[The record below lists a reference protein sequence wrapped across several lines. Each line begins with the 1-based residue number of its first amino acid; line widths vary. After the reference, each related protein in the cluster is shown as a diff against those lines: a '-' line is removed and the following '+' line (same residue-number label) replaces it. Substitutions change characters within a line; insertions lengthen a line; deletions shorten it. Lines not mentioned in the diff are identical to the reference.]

1 MAMKKR
7 STTYAALCLALLAA
21 VGVMARFAFSR
32 APKALTTATLAVE
45 TAPPQVDEVHGYRTW
60 TLVNP
65 QPVLISSVV
74 NLLCRAPTVAN
85 RDDEARNPHMR
96 RLISVYVNPLGQ
108 QAMMNERNPKFPVGS
123 VIVKEKFTPNKRGA
137 PELLT
142 VMVKREQ
149 GFNPA
154 GGDWEYMVT
163 NGAGTKI
170 DARGKIESC
179 QSCHVSMRES
189 GFVYRSYMPDELR
202 NSLR

>member
-1 MAMKKR
+1 MVMRKR
-7 STTYAALCLALLAA
+7 RATYAALCLLLLAA
-21 VGVMARFAFSR
+21 ASLTAGFAFSR
-32 APKALTTATLAVE
+32 TPKALMTATLVKE
-45 TAPPQVDEVHGYRTW
+45 SEPPQVNEIHGYRAW

-74 NLLCRAPTVAN
+74 NLLCRAPTQAN

-96 RLISVYVNPLGQ
+96 KLISVYVNALGQ
-108 QAMMNERNPKFPVGS
+108 QAMLTERKPEFPVGS
-123 VIVKEKFTPNKRGA
+123 VIVKEKFAPDKKDA

-154 GGDWEYMVT
+154 SGDWEYMVT

-202 NSLR
+202 NRLR

>member
-1 MAMKKR
+1 MA
-7 STTYAALCLALLAA
+7 
-21 VGVMARFAFSR
+21 GFAFSR
-32 APKALTTATLAVE
+32 SPKALMTATLAGE
-45 TAPPQVDEVHGYRTW
+45 SEAPQVNEIHGYRTW

-74 NLLCRAPTVAN
+74 NLLCRAPTQAN

-96 RLISVYVNPLGQ
+96 RLISVYVNASGQ
-108 QAMMNERNPKFPVGS
+108 QAMLNERNPKFPVGS
-123 VIVKEKFTPNKRGA
+123 VIVKEKFLPGKQDA

-154 GGDWEYMVT
+154 SGDWEYMVT
-163 NGAGTKI
+163 NGAGTKVE
-170 DARGKIESC
+170 ARGKIESC
-179 QSCHVSMRES
+179 QTCHVSMRES

-202 NSLR
+202 NRLQ